1 MSTWSEARTAIKDFE
16 YPVVG
21 GGTGTQNSGSSPAE
35 AEITEEKLARRES
48 YARQVGRQEG
58 EAAARADYESAIREE
73 RAILTAAL
81 NSFHAEQERYF
92 RAVEAEVIQ
101 LAMAIARKILHRE
114 AQLDPLFLR
123 AVVRVTLDKLQ
134 EETQISLRVTP
145 PLADEWRRFLGNER
159 NLSQRV
165 EVLADE
171 AMTDTSCVVEASV
184 GTTEIGVEAHLKEI
198 EQGFFDLLAQR
209 PKAE

>member
-1 MSTWSEARTAIKDFE
+1 MRGKRA
-16 YPVVG
+16 
-21 GGTGTQNSGSSPAE
+21 
-35 AEITEEKLARRES
+35 ARRERRRRERTTS
-48 YARQVGRQEG
+48 PRSVK
-58 EAAARADYESAIREE
+58 SAQFSRRLSIR
-73 RAILTAAL
+73 
-81 NSFHAEQERYF
+81 FMPEQARYF

-209 PKAE
+209 AKAE

>member
-1 MSTWSEARTAIKDFE
+1 MSTWSEGKSAIQEFV

-21 GGTGTQNSGSSPAE
+21 GNSNLMTSAAE
-35 AEITEEKLARRES
+35 RPDSEVAEEKLARREA

-58 EAAARADYESAIREE
+58 EVAARADYQSALREE
-73 RAILTAAL
+73 RAILASAIE
-81 NSFHAEQERYF
+81 SFQAERERYF
-92 RAVEAEVIQ
+92 RSVEAEVVQ

-123 AVVRVTLDKLQ
+123 AVVRMTLDKLQ

-145 PLADEWRRFLGNER
+145 PLAEEWRRFLGGEKT
-159 NLSQRV
+159 LAQRV

-171 AMTDTSCVVEASV
+171 TLPETSCVVEANV
-184 GTTEIGVEAHLKEI
+184 GSTEIGVESQLKEI
-198 EQGFFDLLAQR
+198 EQGFFDLLARR
-209 PKAE
+209 PKTE

>member
-1 MSTWSEARTAIKDFE
+1 MSTWSEARTAIKEFD

-21 GGTGTQNSGSSPAE
+21 GGTETQNSGSSAAE
-35 AEITEEKLARRES
+35 AEITEEKLARREA
-48 YARQVGRQEG
+48 YARQLGRQEG

-73 RAILTAAL
+73 RAILTVAL
-81 NSFHAEQERYF
+81 NSFRTEQERYF
-92 RAVEAEVIQ
+92 RAVEAEAIQ

-145 PLADEWRRFLGNER
+145 PLADEWRRFLGGER

-165 EVLADE
+165 KVLADE

-184 GTTEIGVEAHLKEI
+184 GTTEIGVESHLKEI
-198 EQGFFDLLAQR
+198 EQGFFDLLAER
-209 PKAE
+209 PRAE

>member
-1 MSTWSEARTAIKDFE
+1 
-16 YPVVG
+16 
-21 GGTGTQNSGSSPAE
+21 
-35 AEITEEKLARRES
+35 
-48 YARQVGRQEG
+48 
-58 EAAARADYESAIREE
+58 
-73 RAILTAAL
+73 
-81 NSFHAEQERYF
+81 
-92 RAVEAEVIQ
+92 
-101 LAMAIARKILHRE
+101 LHRE

-123 AVVRVTLDKLQ
+123 AVVRVTLEKLQ
-134 EETQISLRVTP
+134 DETQISLRVTP

-184 GTTEIGVEAHLKEI
+184 GTTEIGVEPHLKEI

-209 PKAE
+209 PRPE

>member
-21 GGTGTQNSGSSPAE
+21 EAGTKIAGSSPAE
-35 AEITEEKLARRES
+35 AEITEERFARREA
-48 YARQVGRQEG
+48 YARQLGRQEG
-58 EAAARADYESAIREE
+58 EAAARTDYNSAIREE
-73 RAILTAAL
+73 RIILKAAL
-81 NSFHAEQERYF
+81 DSFRAEQGRYF
-92 RAVEAEVIQ
+92 HAVEAEVIQ
-101 LAMAIARKILHRE
+101 LALAIARKVLHRE

-134 EETQISLRVTP
+134 DETQISLRVTP
-145 PLADEWRRFLGNER
+145 PLAEEWRRFLGGER
-159 NLSQRV
+159 DLAQRV

-171 AMTDTSCVVEASV
+171 ALTATACVVEASV
-184 GTTEIGVEAHLKEI
+184 GTTEIGVDPQLKEI
-198 EQGFFDLLAQR
+198 EQGFFDLMAQR

>member
-1 MSTWSEARTAIKDFE
+1 MSTWSEARTAIKEFE

-21 GGTGTQNSGSSPAE
+21 GGAGTQNSGSSAAE
-35 AEITEEKLARRES
+35 AEITEEKLARREA
-48 YARQVGRQEG
+48 YARRLGRQEG

-73 RAILTAAL
+73 RAILTVAL
-81 NSFHAEQERYF
+81 NSFRTEQERYF

-145 PLADEWRRFLGNER
+145 PLADEWRRFLG
-159 NLSQRV
+159 
-165 EVLADE
+165 
-171 AMTDTSCVVEASV
+171 
-184 GTTEIGVEAHLKEI
+184 G
-198 EQGFFDLLAQR
+198 
-209 PKAE
+209 

>member
-1 MSTWSEARTAIKDFE
+1 
-16 YPVVG
+16 
-21 GGTGTQNSGSSPAE
+21 
-35 AEITEEKLARRES
+35 
-48 YARQVGRQEG
+48 
-58 EAAARADYESAIREE
+58 
-73 RAILTAAL
+73 
-81 NSFHAEQERYF
+81 
-92 RAVEAEVIQ
+92 VEAEVIQ
-101 LAMAIARKILHRE
+101 LAMTIARKILHRE

-123 AVVRVTLDKLQ
+123 AVVRVTLDKLR

-145 PLADEWRRFLGNER
+145 PLADEWRKFLRKEG

-171 AMTDTSCVVEASV
+171 TMTGTSCVVEASV
-184 GTTEIGVEAHLKEI
+184 GTTEIGVEVHLKEI